1 MARIGNIFCESAVW
15 GPRARHICLCGGEV
29 GSQREQKSPPPQW
42 KVNKKCLKFEKIV
55 IEVCLVFSFIFFLA
69 TKEKPLL

>member
-1 MARIGNIFCESAVW
+1 MRV
-15 GPRARHICLCGGEV
+15 LCGVHERGIYVYVVERLGV
-29 GSQREQKSPPPQW
+29 KREQKSPPPQW